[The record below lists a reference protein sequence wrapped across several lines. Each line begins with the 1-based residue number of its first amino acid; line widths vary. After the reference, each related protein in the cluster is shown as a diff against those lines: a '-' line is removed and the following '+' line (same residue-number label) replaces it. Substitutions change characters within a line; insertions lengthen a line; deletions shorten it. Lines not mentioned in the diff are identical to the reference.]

1 MRKHKLMIR
10 NWPLYLIEWIV
21 ALVTY
26 AIILVPWILGYHV
39 DLSEWYRPYYWLDA
53 HRLIKCENC
62 GFSIRRSWNFCP
74 VCADRVQNSLI
85 EEMERKS
92 FAQNLNHM
100 FKIKPNR
107 NLST

>member
-39 DLSEWYRPYYWLDA
+39 DLS
-53 HRLIKCENC
+53 
-62 GFSIRRSWNFCP
+62 
-74 VCADRVQNSLI
+74 RVV
-85 EEMERKS
+85 
-92 FAQNLNHM
+92 
-100 FKIKPNR
+100 
-107 NLST
+107 